1 MSERAARPHDDP
13 ADGLS
18 TAPVRRVAALV
29 LLFWVFLGVAAG
41 FAAFDYGVG
50 IADSKQGAD
59 GGNRSIFTD
68 ERLGWL
74 NRPHFENPAYQTRL
88 DRFGLRSP
96 EIPDDAPL
104 DELRLAGFG
113 ASNVYGAGG
122 ALQPWCWNYKLET
135 LVQGRVPAARV
146 HNGGVMAYSAL
157 QSCRLA
163 ASLLEALEPDLV
175 MVLVSPSAQ
184 LMLDPSSAAR
194 FVRVADGPGGLVPQ
208 DVVAGW
214 PGFLKLPVARTH
226 RWLNEWSALYR
237 RQRAKF
243 QVNDRRDTAIQRW
256 MVSRAPRPAAVDA
269 MYQRTLEEF
278 SILAEACRERGV
290 ELRVGIL
297 VDLIQDSD
305 KAWANFLRNN
315 QLEGAPPLD
324 TPRREPIEVLREDLE
339 ARGIVCWDFFEEADR
354 MGQDRRAFLM
364 PDDAHWNEAG
374 HLVLARGIF
383 KRLEAEGLLET
394 LRQRRAAKPRT
405 RPYGDFP
412 FDPEGS

>member
-1 MSERAARPHDDP
+1 MSDPGAPTYDDP

-18 TAPVRRVAALV
+18 TAPVQRAAALR
-29 LLFWVFLGVAAG
+29 LFAWVFLGVAIG
-41 FAAFDYGVG
+41 FAAFDRGVG
-50 IADSKQGAD
+50 LADAKQGAD

-74 NRPHFENPAYQTRL
+74 NRPHFENAEYQTRL

-135 LVQGRVPAARV
+135 LVRARVPAARV

-163 ASLLEALEPDLV
+163 ASLLDALEPDLV
-175 MVLVSPSAQ
+175 LVLVSPSAQ

-194 FVRVADGPGGLVPQ
+194 FVRVAEGPGGLVPK

-214 PGFLKLPVARTH
+214 PQFLHLPVARTH
-226 RWLNEWSALYR
+226 RFLSEWSALYR

-243 QVNDRRDTAIQRW
+243 QVNDRRDESIQRW
-256 MVSRAPRPAAVDA
+256 MVSRAPRPAAVEA

-278 SILAEACRERGV
+278 SALAEACRQRGV

-297 VDLIQDSD
+297 VDVIQDSE
-305 KAWANFLRNN
+305 KAWANYLRNN
-315 QLEGAPPLD
+315 QLEGAPPLE
-324 TPRREPIEVLREDLE
+324 TPRREPIEVLREALE
-339 ARGIVCWDFFEEADR
+339 ARGIACWDFFEEADR
-354 MGQDRRAFLM
+354 MGQDRRAYLM

-394 LRQRRAAKPRT
+394 LRQRRAAKPRQ
-405 RPYGDFP
+405 RPYGAYP